1 MKIWKAKSNLKLQTK
16 KLNEKI
22 DWLNHFI
29 GFVVVVL
36 GILIAFQLNEY
47 SQENAQRKLID
58 KHIDNIRKESEVNLR
73 NLKGA
78 IAYGEQQLNDLDTM
92 LTLIKQERSLPRIN
106 RLSIKLLNLGGS
118 YLRKNAYSLFL
129 ESGDMRFM
137 NDFEEQKKIINLYE
151 YYEWLETFNRNAL
164 EHYRT
169 DYYPYLKD
177 NFDLATRSTF
187 RLLFKKIRQYHCHLP
202 IYALWQIG
210 KVQRLP
216 RQN

>member
-1 MKIWKAKSNLKLQTK
+1 
-16 KLNEKI
+16 
-22 DWLNHFI
+22 
-29 GFVVVVL
+29 
-36 GILIAFQLNEY
+36 
-47 SQENAQRKLID
+47 
-58 KHIDNIRKESEVNLR
+58 
-73 NLKGA
+73 
-78 IAYGEQQLNDLDTM
+78 
-92 LTLIKQERSLPRIN
+92 
-106 RLSIKLLNLGGS
+106 
-118 YLRKNAYSLFL
+118 
-129 ESGDMRFM
+129 MRFM

-164 EHYRT
+164 ENYRT